1 MRGAVAM
8 EILKKILNLIY
19 EFFEMRRQIKIEREE
34 HERVLV
40 EQRQKTAEALE
51 RRKKETVKPSTDDNF
66 FGD

>member
-1 MRGAVAM
+1 M

-40 EQRQKTAEALE
+40 EQRQKTAETLE
-51 RRKKETVKPSTDDNF
+51 RRKKETIKSSTDDNF

>member
-1 MRGAVAM
+1 M

-66 FGD
+66 FSD

>member
-1 MRGAVAM
+1 M